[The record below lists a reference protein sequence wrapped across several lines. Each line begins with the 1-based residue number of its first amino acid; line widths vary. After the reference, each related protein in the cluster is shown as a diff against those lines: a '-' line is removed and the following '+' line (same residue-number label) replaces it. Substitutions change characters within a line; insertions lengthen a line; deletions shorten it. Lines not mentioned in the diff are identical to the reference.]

1 MSNEP
6 ILVYGIKDGG
16 FVHISNVLSGIG
28 CDCTCPACKTSLVA
42 KKGDINAHHFAH
54 QNGVDCNKWYEIT
67 RKIKYKTDECDKE
80 NQNIPCSEHKNG
92 NNYYGEGETALH
104 ILAKKIL
111 ENEKKIYI
119 PPVKIH
125 FFNGGTNWTIS
136 KARWIKVEE
145 IYQEKSLGSVVPD
158 LFARFKERP
167 LAIEIYVT
175 NKTDEIK
182 INKYQ
187 ELKMS
192 AIEIN
197 LSNVSHNPEIEELK
211 KALFS
216 PSNYYW
222 LYNSKQNEITNNLV
236 HFSDQ
241 LPNEHFGFV
250 TDWSDCPYSQIQ
262 DVLPFETC
270 FSCEYCLKESKKQG
284 EPGLCLA
291 RSGIKTY
298 DDYIKYLES
307 NKQDI
312 TQPTQTKDRSV
323 LFFDKMNANI
333 NINGNFTSYF
343 INQ

>member
-1 MSNEP
+1 MSYEP
-6 ILVYGIKDGG
+6 ILLHGIKNGEI
-16 FVHISNVLSGIG
+16 VNISSVESGLV
-28 CDCTCPACKTSLVA
+28 CDCLCPACKTPLVA
-42 KKGDINAHHFAH
+42 KKGGINVHHFAH
-54 QNGVDCNKWYEIT
+54 QNGIDCNKWYEIT
-67 RKIKYKTDECDKE
+67 QHFKYKTDECDKD
-80 NQNIPCSEHKNG
+80 NQNISCSEHQNG

-111 ENEKKIYI
+111 ENEKKVLI
-119 PPVKIH
+119 PPVKIR
-125 FFNGGTNWTIS
+125 FYNGGTIWDIS
-136 KARWIKVEE
+136 TLGMIRFKES
-145 IYQEKSLGSVVPD
+145 YQEKSLGSVVPD
-158 LFARFKERP
+158 LLIHFKDRL

-175 NKTDEIK
+175 NKTDESK

-187 ELKMS
+187 TLGIS

-197 LSNVSHNPEIEELK
+197 LSNISHNPEIEDLK
-211 KALFS
+211 KALFN
-216 PSNYYW
+216 PNNYSW
-222 LYNSKQNEITNNLV
+222 LYNSKQKEITNNLV

-241 LPNEHFGFV
+241 LPKEHFGFV

-298 DDYIKYLES
+298 DDYIKYLEF
-307 NKQDI
+307 NKQEI
-312 TQPTQTKDRSV
+312 TQPTQTKDSSV
-323 LFFDKMNANI
+323 LFFDKMNASI